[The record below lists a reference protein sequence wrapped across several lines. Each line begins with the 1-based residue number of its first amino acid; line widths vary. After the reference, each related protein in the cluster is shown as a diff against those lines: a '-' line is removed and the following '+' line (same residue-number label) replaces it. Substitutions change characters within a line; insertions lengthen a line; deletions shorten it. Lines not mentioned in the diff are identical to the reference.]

1 MFNYTIS
8 DAFREL
14 ELLNEDTFSLDD
26 TGLDDLKDFI
36 ENDESS
42 VEVINVI
49 DPEAENE
56 DELKDSYE
64 GDVILRCSVCK
75 QDMYKSPEDVVISES
90 EELANIDET
99 CPNCYS
105 TDGFY
110 IIGQVAPYPPEESEE
125 EKVVDSEKEVVDTD
139 YSFEDAFEESL
150 HSTLR
155 KRSNRRG
162 IRDSRKKVHEALNEK
177 RTATLADTIM
187 QLLDGE
193 FYDTVISSK
202 TGKPQTVARP
212 ALYASDTIGVD
223 GKGLTILVKDE
234 ADASPAQEIADKFN
248 LKTFYEPPKSWEK
261 RDRRGI
267 FHIYIPEKDWDKDVT
282 DIVFGENLSEG
293 LASNVCW
300 EVSSVKSRRSRLQ
313 EAADKSK
320 PVTVDSIISRI
331 GKYLRLDYR
340 WGYRRVK
347 ASPTTVRAYREE
359 AIYYVPISILRDNLS
374 KVDLTNLDE
383 YKLAETVARIFDDSA
398 ELRLYDHGDGY
409 EGYDD
414 AHNYY
419 DKYRADIKYN
429 FEEEDEEFKALKAKI
444 LGESDK
450 YAKASSILPHLRN
463 AYKQAKADHK
473 EASRRRA
480 HASNY
485 AEYDAADLDMN
496 KTANKLASIE
506 RGDESHSL
514 DESVQNVT
522 IATDTDIVE
531 VVPSGD
537 DGITITAQPT
547 EQSDVEIISSEE
559 TIVPIDQSTMD
570 EIESNSEETLDD
582 EPVSN
587 DSESIDIENLDIDEE
602 DFNELGESYLRKVY
616 NNVDSYSTSAVK
628 KTNNGLIFEGV
639 ITFSSGKKAKTSFI
653 FEQAGLTKK
662 GKLKL
667 YGRNKHLSNN
677 NKAFTLTSAI
687 KENKGVLE
695 SLNYNYLA
703 KDSVS
708 GKSVKMYGTVRKH

>member
-26 TGLDDLKDFI
+26 TGLNDLKDFI
-36 ENDESS
+36 EDDESS

-125 EKVVDSEKEVVDTD
+125 GKVVDTEEEVADND
-139 YSFEDAFEESL
+139 YSFEDAFEESS

-162 IRDSRKKVHEALNEK
+162 IHESRKKVHEALNEK

-234 ADASPAQEIADKFN
+234 ADAYPAQEIADKFN
-248 LKTFYEPPKSWEK
+248 LKTSYEPPKSWEK

-293 LASNVCW
+293 L
-300 EVSSVKSRRSRLQ
+300 VSSVKSRRSRLQ
-313 EAADKSK
+313 EATDNSK
-320 PVTVDSIISRI
+320 PVTIDSIISRI
-331 GKYLRLDYR
+331 GKYLRLDSR

-359 AIYYVPISILRDNLS
+359 AIYYVPISTLRDNLS
-374 KVDLTNLDE
+374 KVDLTNLDD

-398 ELRLYDHGDGY
+398 ELRLYDYGDGY

-419 DKYRADIKYN
+419 DKYDADDKYN
-429 FEEEDEEFKALKAKI
+429 FNDVSEDLKSERAP
-444 LGESDK
+444 LLSDSDK
-450 YAKASSILPHLRN
+450 SAKSSSALPHL
-463 AYKQAKADHK
+463 AG
-473 EASRRRA
+473 
-480 HASNY
+480 
-485 AEYDAADLDMN
+485 
-496 KTANKLASIE
+496 E
-506 RGDESHSL
+506 REDKGHSL

-547 EQSDVEIISSEE
+547 EPSDVDIISSKE
-559 TIVPIDQSTMD
+559 TIVPVDQSTID
-570 EIESNSEETLDD
+570 EIESNSEETLAD

-708 GKSVKMYGTVRKH
+708 GKSIKMYGTVRKH

>member
-26 TGLDDLKDFI
+26 SGLDDLKDFI
-36 ENDESS
+36 EDDESS

-49 DPEAENE
+49 DPEAEDE

-110 IIGQVAPYPPEESEE
+110 IIGQVAPYPPEDSEE
-125 EKVVDSEKEVVDTD
+125 GKVVDTEEEVVDTD

-150 HSTLR
+150 RSTLK

-162 IRDSRKKVHEALNEK
+162 IREFRKKVHEALNEK

-223 GKGLTILVKDE
+223 GKGLTVLVKDE
-234 ADASPAQEIADKFN
+234 ADAYPAQEIADKFN
-248 LKTFYEPPKSWEK
+248 LKTSYEPPKSWEK

-293 LASNVCW
+293 L
-300 EVSSVKSRRSRLQ
+300 VSSVKSRRSRLQ
-313 EAADKSK
+313 EATDKSK

-331 GKYLRLDYR
+331 GKYLRLDSR

-359 AIYYVPISILRDNLS
+359 AIYYVPISTLRDNLS
-374 KVDLTNLDE
+374 KVDLTNLDD

-398 ELRLYDHGDGY
+398 ELRLYDYGDGY

-429 FEEEDEEFKALKAKI
+429 FEEEDEEIKALKAKI

-450 YAKASSILPHLRN
+450 SAKSSSVLPHL
-463 AYKQAKADHK
+463 AG
-473 EASRRRA
+473 
-480 HASNY
+480 
-485 AEYDAADLDMN
+485 
-496 KTANKLASIE
+496 E
-506 RGDESHSL
+506 REDESHSL

-547 EQSDVEIISSEE
+547 EQSDVDIISSKE
-559 TIVPIDQSTMD
+559 TIVPVDQSTID
-570 EIESNSEETLDD
+570 EIESNSEETLSD

-677 NKAFTLTSAI
+677 NKAFTLTSAV

-708 GKSVKMYGTVRKH
+708 GKSIKMYGTVRKH

>member
-14 ELLNEDTFSLDD
+14 ELLNEDAFSLDD
-26 TGLDDLKDFI
+26 NGLNDLKDFI
-36 ENDESS
+36 EDDESS

-125 EKVVDSEKEVVDTD
+125 GKVVDTEEEVADND

-162 IRDSRKKVHEALNEK
+162 IRESRKKVHEALNEK

-234 ADASPAQEIADKFN
+234 DDAYPAQEIADKFN
-248 LKTFYEPPKSWEK
+248 LKTSYEPPKSWEK

-293 LASNVCW
+293 L
-300 EVSSVKSRRSRLQ
+300 VSSVKSRRRRLQ
-313 EAADKSK
+313 EATDNSK

-331 GKYLRLDYR
+331 GKYLRLDSR

-359 AIYYVPISILRDNLS
+359 AIYYVPISTLRDNLS
-374 KVDLTNLDE
+374 KVDLTNLDD

-398 ELRLYDHGDGY
+398 ELRLYDYGDGY

-419 DKYRADIKYN
+419 DKYDADDKYN
-429 FEEEDEEFKALKAKI
+429 FTTVSEDIKSDRAPL
-444 LGESDK
+444 LSDSDK
-450 YAKASSILPHLRN
+450 SAKSFSALPHL
-463 AYKQAKADHK
+463 AG
-473 EASRRRA
+473 
-480 HASNY
+480 
-485 AEYDAADLDMN
+485 
-496 KTANKLASIE
+496 E
-506 RGDESHSL
+506 REDEGHSL

-547 EQSDVEIISSEE
+547 EPSDVDIISSKE
-559 TIVPIDQSTMD
+559 TIVPVDQSTID
-570 EIESNSEETLDD
+570 EIESNSEETLAD

-628 KTNNGLIFEGV
+628 KTTNGLIFEGV

>member
-26 TGLDDLKDFI
+26 TGLNDLKDFI
-36 ENDESS
+36 EDDESS

-125 EKVVDSEKEVVDTD
+125 GKVVDTEIEVADND

-150 HSTLR
+150 HSTLK

-162 IRDSRKKVHEALNEK
+162 IRESRKKVHEALNEK

-234 ADASPAQEIADKFN
+234 ADAYPAQEIADRFN
-248 LKTFYEPPKSWEK
+248 LKTSYEPPKSWEK

-293 LASNVCW
+293 
-300 EVSSVKSRRSRLQ
+300 VSSVNSRGSRLH
-313 EAADKSK
+313 EATDKSQ

-359 AIYYVPISILRDNLS
+359 AIYYVPISTLKDNLS

-383 YKLAETVARIFDDSA
+383 YELAETVASIFDDSA
-398 ELRLYDHGDGY
+398 ELRLYDYGDGY

-419 DKYRADIKYN
+419 DKYDADDKYN
-429 FEEEDEEFKALKAKI
+429 FTTVSEDIKSDRAPL
-444 LGESDK
+444 LSDSDK
-450 YAKASSILPHLRN
+450 SAKVSSILPHL
-463 AYKQAKADHK
+463 AGHK
-473 EASRRRA
+473 DRA
-480 HASNY
+480 HTSNC
-485 AEYDAADLDMN
+485 AECDAAD
-496 KTANKLASIE
+496 KPVAIE
-506 RGDESHSL
+506 REDESHSL

-522 IATDTDIVE
+522 IATDTDVVE

-537 DGITITAQPT
+537 EGITITAQST
-547 EQSDVEIISSEE
+547 AQSDVDIISSKE
-559 TIVPIDQSTMD
+559 TIVPVDQSTMD
-570 EIESNSEETLDD
+570 EIESNSEENLDD
-582 EPVSN
+582 EQVSN

-708 GKSVKMYGTVRKH
+708 GKSIKMYGTVRKH